1 MLLILHPLAK
11 CQQGCKAFR
20 IACRLPCHLNEMLG
34 KIARCEREFMS
45 DHRRMP
51 KMEELAQ
58 MLKMPVDK
66 VRMIRVVSP
75 PPPPHLS
82 E

>member
-1 MLLILHPLAK
+1 
-11 CQQGCKAFR
+11 
-20 IACRLPCHLNEMLG
+20 MLG